1 MIAPILTATPHAV
14 RVDYAPGRAVIVT
27 TAPADRP
34 ADPLTTDTFHLAR
47 RAAEVVR
54 QGILYRRRLAESA
67 DGRRATFGTRA
78 RWENTPDPTH
88 PLAGR
93 TATYVGPTPPPGGW
107 REDDDTSGVLI
118 LAPGHRVDV
127 RAVFRHW
134 GGPSGPT
141 LALVRSH
148 ITGESTHVPVTE
160 VAAD

>member
-47 RAAEVVR
+47 RAAEVVG

-78 RWENTPDPTH
+78 RWENVADAAH
-88 PLAGR
+88 PLAG
-93 TATYVGPTPPPGGW
+93 TVATWAPTPPPGGW
-107 REDDDTSGVLI
+107 GEPDPADAGHVI
-118 LAPGHRVDV
+118 LYPGDRVDV

-148 ITGESTHVPVTE
+148 TTGESTHVPVTE